1 MAGHVL
7 RGPKLVGYG
16 YEINDRNDKVAMKC
30 LDKWKQVYR
39 ERNKKTVLVV
49 RLGAYCKLFI
59 FKLHNNIPLEEYEVY
74 GNQYW
79 KCPIL

>member
-16 YEINDRNDKVAMKC
+16 YKISDRNDKVAMKC

-39 ERNKKTVLVV
+39 ERNKKNVLLSFGLVPIA
-49 RLGAYCKLFI
+49 GSLFSNYITI
-59 FKLHNNIPLEEYEVY
+59 FF
-74 GNQYW
+74 
-79 KCPIL
+79 

>member
-16 YEINDRNDKVAMKC
+16 YKINDLNDIVARKC

-39 ERNKKTVLVV
+39 ERNKKNVLLSFGLVPIA
-49 RLGAYCKLFI
+49 GSLFSNYITI
-59 FKLHNNIPLEEYEVY
+59 FF
-74 GNQYW
+74 
-79 KCPIL
+79 

>member
-16 YEINDRNDKVAMKC
+16 YKINDRNDKVAMKC

-39 ERNKKTVLVV
+39 ERNKKNVLLSFGLVSIT
-49 RLGAYCKLFI
+49 RSLFSNYITI
-59 FKLHNNIPLEEYEVY
+59 FL
-74 GNQYW
+74 
-79 KCPIL
+79 

>member
-16 YEINDRNDKVAMKC
+16 YKINDRNDKVAMKC

-39 ERNKKTVLVV
+39 ERNKKNVVLSFGLVPI
-49 RLGAYCKLFI
+49 ASSLFSNYITI
-59 FKLHNNIPLEEYEVY
+59 FI
-74 GNQYW
+74 
-79 KCPIL
+79 